1 MSSYSAIRYGQRS
14 IKLFHFHTGIAVDWL
29 GHNIY
34 WADSEARRI
43 EVARLDG
50 SSRKVL
56 IFKGIDEPK
65 CLVLEP
71 RKGFM
76 YWSEWPTN
84 SIRRAAL
91 DGTDVVTVISPANHP
106 SGLTQDPESRRLY
119 WASQSHPKAIESADF
134 DGKNRQV
141 LVRNDKEEPYAVTLY
156 QDYVYWSD
164 WSTGDIERVNKYTGE
179 NRTLVHSDLAY
190 TSSLLVFH
198 AARQTGDNLCRIN
211 NGGCSHLCLALPAKR
226 GGMTCACPTHYTL
239 RDDGSCIAPK
249 SYLVFSQKNSF
260 GRLMPNTSDAPD
272 APFSV
277 NGKNIRAVEFD
288 PIDHYFYWVRS
299 QM

>member
-1 MSSYSAIRYGQRS
+1 MLQP
-14 IKLFHFHTGIAVDWL
+14 GIAVDWL

-56 IFKGIDEPK
+56 IFKAIDEPK

-71 RKGFM
+71 RKGYM

-91 DGTDVVTVISPANHP
+91 DGTEVVTVISPANHP
-106 SGLTQDPESRRLY
+106 SGLTQDPETRRLY
-119 WASQSHPKAIESADF
+119 WASQSHPKAIESVSEQTSSIVNHKKKVKFRYSFSIFNSQADW

-156 QDYVYWSD
+156 QDYVYC
-164 WSTGDIERVNKYTGE
+164 K
-179 NRTLVHSDLAY
+179 L
-190 TSSLLVFH
+190 
-198 AARQTGDNLCRIN
+198 
-211 NGGCSHLCLALPAKR
+211 
-226 GGMTCACPTHYTL
+226 
-239 RDDGSCIAPK
+239 
-249 SYLVFSQKNSF
+249 
-260 GRLMPNTSDAPD
+260 
-272 APFSV
+272 
-277 NGKNIRAVEFD
+277 
-288 PIDHYFYWVRS
+288 
-299 QM
+299 